1 MGGRE
6 GRGSGRGTRPADM
19 FGLRVFARWGATRTL
34 RVIALVALAIGMAW
48 VVAESRPW
56 SGPPVTWVHDVQYYY
71 GAGERLNAGTRLY
84 AYSPGD
90 RQLDV
95 DPFYFVGPF
104 LYPPLL
110 GVIWRPIAA
119 VLPFDVAVTAFWAI
133 GLVVFLAM
141 LVYLVTRGG
150 AMTAIG
156 VIVLLV
162 PLVWTAWSGNV
173 STVLTPLM
181 IASWLLLLR
190 GRETAAGAAIGFSA
204 VLKLTPAFLGWW
216 LLVFRR
222 WSAVRAAIVA
232 GIVGLLVSVAGAG
245 IGAFTDYLGVSSM
258 VARNGGTI
266 ASLTSVLANLGASAD
281 MRALVAPAVGVAG
294 SLAVVLLRRHPR
306 AAWAVAIGT
315 GVFASPVFNL
325 TNVSLLLA
333 AFVALD
339 PTFGEIPPGWR
350 VQGRG
355 SPIEEDGMTAG
366 SATLST

>member
-1 MGGRE
+1 M
-6 GRGSGRGTRPADM
+6 RPASEV
-19 FGLRVFARWGATRTL
+19 FGLRVVARWGAARTL
-34 RVIALVALAIGMAW
+34 RIVAFIALAIGMAW
-48 VVAESRPW
+48 VVSEARPW
-56 SGPPVTWVHDVQYYY
+56 SGPPVAWVHDVQYYY

-95 DPFYFVGPF
+95 DPFYFAGPF

-119 VLPFDVAVTAFWAI
+119 AVPFDLAVTAFWLLGI
-133 GLVVFLAM
+133 VVFLATV
-141 LVYLVTRGG
+141 VYLLLRGG
-150 AMTAIG
+150 ALTALG
-156 VIVLLV
+156 VLVLLV

-190 GRETAAGAAIGFSA
+190 GRERASGAAIGLAA

-222 WSAVRAAIVA
+222 WTAVQAAVVA
-232 GIVGLLVSVAGAG
+232 GLVALTVSVVGAG
-245 IGAFTDYLGVSSM
+245 VPAFFDYLQVSNI

-266 ASLTSVLANLGASAD
+266 ASLTSIIANLGAPAEL
-281 MRALVAPAVGVAG
+281 RALVAPAVGVAG
-294 SLAVVLLRRHPR
+294 AVLIALLRHRPR
-306 AAWAVAIGT
+306 AAWAVAIAT

-339 PTFGEIPPGWR
+339 PAFGPTPEAWVRRRPAVPA
-350 VQGRG
+350 RG
-355 SPIEEDGMTAG
+355 ADEQAAP
-366 SATLST
+366 SANLSA